1 MINYQKHFSRDPQ
14 VCGGETVI
22 TGTRVTLR
30 TLLASLREGASIGE
44 ITGDFPTV
52 TEENV
57 RAVIAFAAASAE
69 EDLPVRGLPELS
81 LRQAA

>member
-1 MINYQKHFSRDPQ
+1 MNYQQHFSRDLK
-14 VCGGETVI
+14 VCGGEVVI
-22 TGTRVTLR
+22 VRTRVTLR
-30 TLLASLREGASIGE
+30 TVLASLREGATVTE
-44 ITGDFPTV
+44 IVEDFPTV

-69 EDLPVRGLPELS
+69 EDMPVRGIPELP